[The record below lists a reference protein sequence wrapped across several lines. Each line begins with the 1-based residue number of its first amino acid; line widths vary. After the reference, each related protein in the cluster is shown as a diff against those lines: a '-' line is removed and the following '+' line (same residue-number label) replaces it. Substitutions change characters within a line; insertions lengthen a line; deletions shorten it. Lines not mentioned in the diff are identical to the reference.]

1 MSKFDNVLL
10 FSRRRWHRAPQKV
23 RMTFNIFFSAR
34 LLSKTK
40 VQPQS
45 TDSDDFLHKRRR
57 MADVSVQLVVS
68 NVAFFGLWYR
78 VDWSVLS
85 SFFVVCLASVG
96 ISWPLSKVC
105 FFSIFVDCAGR
116 TEKSLCCEREAT
128 FQNSGRSFIELSSF
142 STHSLFE
149 SSFAPWYRCKPPR
162 KKLLE
167 LGLYCT
173 FPCRF
178 DCVDEYM

>member
-23 RMTFNIFFSAR
+23 RMTFNMFQRSAP
-34 LLSKTK
+34 
-40 VQPQS
+40 VQNQS
-45 TDSDDFLHKRRR
+45 TAANYRLRWLSTQTTENGRCKCATCCFQCSISWI
-57 MADVSVQLVVS
+57 VI
-68 NVAFFGLWYR
+68 YR

-116 TEKSLCCEREAT
+116 TEKFLCCEREAT

-167 LGLYCT
+167 LGLYCS